1 MRYGRTWNRPSC
13 PRAYDGHL
21 LGPRRR
27 DAPVGLAIWIG
38 VRLKERRR
46 WQQAQ
51 DISPE
56 WLVENS
62 YAERAKISRDAVIQM
77 NPGTPT
83 QRAAER
89 FAPVAALGGSPVAEE
104 SWSNVCVERF

>member
-1 MRYGRTWNRPSC
+1 MSTVLWGLGAGT
-13 PRAYDGHL
+13 L
-21 LGPRRR
+21 L
-27 DAPVGLAIWIG
+27 VGLAIWIG

-62 YAERAKISRDAVIQM
+62 YRRNGDDRQTK
-77 NPGTPT
+77 
-83 QRAAER
+83 
-89 FAPVAALGGSPVAEE
+89 
-104 SWSNVCVERF
+104 